1 MEQEKERKVTTY
13 REVTLDEAVEMVLT
27 SSRSAVQSA
36 KSYYTSRGEADV
48 VEKINKARKLASIR
62 RIELKLKEQEQ

>member
-1 MEQEKERKVTTY
+1 MTTY
-13 REVTLDEAVEMVLT
+13 REATLDEAVEMVLT

-48 VEKINKARKLASIR
+48 VEKIDKARKLASIR
-62 RIELKLKEQEQ
+62 RIEFKLKEPEQ

>member
-1 MEQEKERKVTTY
+1 MTTY
-13 REVTLDEAVEMVLT
+13 REATLVEAVEMVLT

-62 RIELKLKEQEQ
+62 RIELKLKEPEQ

>member
-1 MEQEKERKVTTY
+1 
-13 REVTLDEAVEMVLT
+13 MVLT

-36 KSYYTSRGEADV
+36 KSYYTSRGEADI